1 MIAGVV
7 TLYNPTEAII
17 QNIASYTK
25 ALDVMYIADNTEKK
39 DAHILELIR
48 AESKFVYMDNGGNQ
62 GISYSLNRA
71 VECCERENIDWL
83 LMMDQDSVLPCETID
98 KMRAYALH
106 EATADVAIVAS
117 NYKKNVGFEGT
128 KELSEVITS
137 GSMLN
142 VPICKKVGGF
152 LEELFIDEV
161 DNEYCLRLMKEG
173 YKIIRLNYATF
184 EHHLGEQKIVHGVT
198 TYNYSPL
205 RYYYIIRNNLY
216 VAKKYKDIF
225 PDKYQLRKKSIKTW
239 VKSVFYEPDTWIK
252 LKYMYRGYRD
262 YKRGKMGKFCE

>member
-7 TLYNPTEAII
+7 TLYNPTETMIH
-17 QNIASYTK
+17 NIVTYAG
-25 ALDVMYIADNTEKK
+25 ALDVIYIADNTENK
-39 DAHILELIR
+39 DTHILDLIK
-48 AESKFVYMDNGGNQ
+48 AESKFVYMDNRGNQ

-71 VECCERENIDWL
+71 VENCIEEKIDWL
-83 LMMDQDSVLPCETID
+83 LMMDQDSVLSCETID
-98 KMRAYALH
+98 KMRAYALN
-106 EATADVAIVAS
+106 EAAANVAIIAS
-117 NYKKNVGFEGT
+117 NYKKDVGFEGT

-173 YKIIRLNYATF
+173 YKIIRLNYAIF
-184 EHHLGEQKIVHGVT
+184 EHHLGEQKVVHGVT

-225 PDKYQLRKKSIKTW
+225 PDKYQLRKRIIKNW
-239 VKSVFYEPDTWIK
+239 VKSVFYESNTLIK
-252 LKYMYRGYRD
+252 LKYMYRGYKD
-262 YKRGKMGKFCE
+262 YKKGSMGKYIE